1 MCVHLLFGLMLL
13 DSKFFSYVAY
23 ANHIKNQ
30 ALSPSVV
37 SNIQFLA
44 HLWCAYAIPLCLSWI
59 VCRVVGGVCVEHILP
74 QGVDGLNSNLLH
86 LFIII

>member
-13 DSKFFSYVAY
+13 GSKFLSYVAY
-23 ANHIKNQ
+23 ASHIKNQ

-59 VCRVVGGVCVEHILP
+59 MRRAVGGVCVEHNYP
-74 QGVDGLNSNLLH
+74 KRWMN
-86 LFIII
+86 